1 MHYYPVFLDL
11 RGHLAVVV
19 GGGQVSGRKV
29 TSLIEAG
36 ASVRLVAPEL
46 NPATAALLPHPLVE
60 HLPRPFAQEDLEGA
74 WLVVCATN
82 IESLNRAVAA
92 EAERRRVFVNVVD
105 VPELCSFIVPAS
117 LRRGDLCLAV
127 STGGAGP
134 AVARRLREGLEGQYG
149 PEWADY
155 LKLMRAAR
163 QWVKD
168 QGRPAEVN
176 RPLFFA
182 LADSDFLTRLKAGD
196 QAGVDALL
204 AAILGPQCSLAT
216 LGWPGAPPS
225 PNLEAR
231 P

>member
-1 MHYYPVFLDL
+1 MQYYPAFLDL
-11 RGHLAVVV
+11 RGRLAVVV
-19 GGGQVSGRKV
+19 GGGQVAGRKV
-29 TSLIEAG
+29 ASLIEVG

-46 NPATAALLPHPLVE
+46 NPATAALLPHAQVE
-60 HLPRPFAQEDLEGA
+60 HLARPFAPADLEDA
-74 WLVVCATN
+74 WLVISATN
-82 IESLNRAVAA
+82 IEELNRAVAA

-149 PEWADY
+149 PEWGDY
-155 LKLMRAAR
+155 LRLMRAAR
-163 QWVKD
+163 QWVKA
-168 QGRPAEVN
+168 QGRPAEEN

-182 LADSDFLTRLKAGD
+182 LADSGLLQRLAAGD
-196 QAGVDALL
+196 LAGVDEILRRVLGPGCTL
-204 AAILGPQCSLAT
+204 AA
-216 LGWPGAPPS
+216 LGWPQGPP
-225 PNLEAR
+225 PTGAR